1 MNAVPDR
8 QFLVSVF
15 LMEAWDTLAEIEEHA
30 AALVADGRVEPLLVL
45 THRLKGAAAL
55 NGFSGVAA
63 LASAMEAIVEKAA
76 SAPAEDRHRAA
87 TTLDDLITN
96 IKAALDAIAA
106 GGDEDTAALIGRATS
121 LAPAPEIPAKGPRLG
136 ELARFF
142 AENPDVLEYFGPEAA
157 EHLDAMTASLLKL
170 ERAGASDGELAAL
183 FRAVHTL
190 KGAAYT
196 VGCRVIGDLAHRIE
210 DLLGAVRESQMEMT
224 PAVIEAVFAGTDA
237 LRGMLASV
245 EGAPADLDL
254 LIEQAKRLLDALPIP
269 TEATVAPTPAAGL
282 PSLPLTPAPAE
293 AATTVEEE
301 PAEPRAIIRP
311 SIRVNLDRLDALM
324 NLVGELVIAR
334 SRLER
339 RLSQFEHVNELLV
352 FSQSRMTSVVRD
364 FERKY
369 LDPRIDDFGVA
380 GGPPGREPH
389 RAEAAPAGSFPAHI
403 HGFDE
408 LEFDRYDDFN
418 ILARSIG
425 EISSDVSE
433 IEGQL
438 AAVVRG
444 VRDDT
449 AQVQRL
455 TGDLRRQITRARMI
469 PVGRLFTR
477 LSRQVRET
485 ARAAGKTV
493 TLELSGETVELD
505 NTIIEQIADPLLHLI
520 QNAITH
526 GVEPE
531 DERLGQGK
539 PPAGTVRVR
548 AYHKSGAVYVEVAD
562 DGRGIDVDLLR
573 TSAIDRGF
581 VGAEAAWSMGRREL
595 LDLIFLPGF
604 STAASVT
611 TAAGRGVGMDVVRT
625 NVTRLGGDIDVET
638 EVGTGTRFTIKLPLT
653 IAIADA
659 FLVEAGG
666 EVLAVPVSAVQLVM
680 RVRPDDVRAIGDGK
694 TVVVEGHPVDFIRLP
709 DVLGLPR
716 GSDATSAPVLVLRAG
731 RKQLAVA
738 VDQLLGKEEI
748 VIKSLG
754 AFLEGVGPYS
764 GATISGE
771 GRVILLLDAARLADH
786 SAGAA
791 TTTEAIAPSA
801 RPADDGRR
809 VLLVDD
815 SISIRKFVGQMLER
829 GGFSVVTA
837 NDGVEALQRLGER
850 DVDVIV
856 TDLEMPRLNG
866 YELIRDIRRRPA
878 TRDVPVVVLT
888 TRAGEKHAALA
899 RELGV
904 SHYVTKPVDESSFV
918 RLVDGLVR
926 SAALVSAR

>member
-1 MNAVPDR
+1 
-8 QFLVSVF
+8 
-15 LMEAWDTLAEIEEHA
+15 MEAWDTLGEIEEHA
-30 AALVADGRVEPLLVL
+30 AALVGEGRFEPLFVL

-55 NGFSGVAA
+55 NGFPGVSA

-76 SAPAEDRHRAA
+76 PASAVDRHQAA
-87 TTLDDLITN
+87 AALDDLLADLKGT
-96 IKAALDAIAA
+96 LDAIAS
-106 GGDEDTAALIGRATS
+106 GGEEDTAALIATATAH
-121 LAPAPEIPAKGPRLG
+121 APAPDTPAPGPRLG

-142 AENPDVLEYFGPEAA
+142 AENADVLEYFGPEAA
-157 EHLDAMTASLLKL
+157 EHLDAMTASLLAL

-196 VGCRVIGDLAHRIE
+196 VGCRVVGDLAHRIE
-210 DLLGAVRESQMEMT
+210 DLLGAVRESQMELT

-237 LRGMLASV
+237 LRGMLASA
-245 EGAPADLDL
+245 EGAPADLEML
-254 LIEQAKRLLDALPIP
+254 VEQAKRLLDALPIP
-269 TEATVAPTPAAGL
+269 AEGTALRPAAAGL
-282 PSLPLTPAPAE
+282 PSLPVEPPPAE
-293 AATTVEEE
+293 EVAAVEEDA
-301 PAEPRAIIRP
+301 AEPRAIIRP

-339 RLSQFEHVNELLV
+339 RLSQFERVNELLR
-352 FSQSRMTSVVRD
+352 FSQSRMSAVVGD

-369 LDPRIDDFGVA
+369 FDPRIED
-380 GGPPGREPH
+380 GREAEGASGRALY
-389 RAEAAPAGSFPAHI
+389 RAEDAPAASLTSHI

-418 ILARSIG
+418 ILARSVG

-433 IEGQL
+433 IQGQL

-449 AQVQRL
+449 GHVQRL
-455 TGDLRRQITRARMI
+455 TGDLRGQITRARMV

-477 LSRQVRET
+477 VSRQVREA

-493 TLELSGETVELD
+493 ALELTGEAVEMD

-526 GVEPE
+526 GIEPE
-531 DERLGQGK
+531 EERLAQGK
-539 PPAGTVRVR
+539 PAAGTLRLR
-548 AYHKSGAVYVEVAD
+548 AYHRSGAVYVEVAD
-562 DGRGIDVDLLR
+562 DGRGIDADHLR
-573 TSAIDRGF
+573 SSAVERGF
-581 VGAEAAWSMGRREL
+581 VGAEAASSMGRREL

-659 FLVEAGG
+659 FLVKVGG
-666 EVLAVPVSAVQLVM
+666 EVLAVPVAAVQLVM
-680 RVRPDDVRAIGDGK
+680 RVRPDDVRTIGDAA
-694 TVVVEGHPVDFIRLP
+694 TVIVEGQATDFIRLHEA
-709 DVLGLPR
+709 LGLPR
-716 GSDATSAPVLVLRAG
+716 GSDATTVPVLALRAG
-731 RKQLAVA
+731 RKLLAVA
-738 VDQLLGKEEI
+738 VDELLGKEEI
-748 VIKSLG
+748 VVKSLG
-754 AFLEGVGPYS
+754 AFLDGVGPYS
-764 GATISGE
+764 SATISGE
-771 GRVILLLDAARLADH
+771 GRVILLLDATRLAERG
-786 SAGAA
+786 AGADVMA
-791 TTTEAIAPSA
+791 EDITLPA
-801 RPADDGRR
+801 RQGADGRR

-837 NDGVEALQRLGER
+837 NDGIEALQRLGESE
-850 DVDVIV
+850 VDVLV

-866 YELIRDIRRRPA
+866 YELIRDVRRRPGM
-878 TRDVPVVVLT
+878 RDVPVVVLT
-888 TRAGEKHAALA
+888 TRAGAKHASLA
-899 RELGV
+899 GELGV
-904 SHYVTKPVDESSFV
+904 SHYVAKPVDEHAFV
-918 RLVDGLVR
+918 RLVE
-926 SAALVSAR
+926 ALVATPALVTAP

>member
-1 MNAVPDR
+1 VNAVPER

-30 AALVADGRVEPLLVL
+30 AAPATESSVERLLVL
-45 THRLKGAAAL
+45 THRLRGAAGL

-76 SAPAEDRHRAA
+76 PAPADERDRAA
-87 TTLDDLITN
+87 VAFEALIADL
-96 IKAALDAIAA
+96 KAALDAIAA
-106 GGDEDTAALIGRATS
+106 GGEEDTAALIATATT
-121 LAPAPEIPAKGPRLG
+121 LTPAPEVPAKGPRLD

-142 AENPDVLEYFGPEAA
+142 AENRDVLEYFGPEAA

-196 VGCRVIGDLAHRIE
+196 VGCRVVGDLAHRIE
-210 DLLGAVRESQMEMT
+210 DLLGAVRESQMELT
-224 PAVIEAVFAGTDA
+224 PAVVEAVFAGTDA
-237 LRGMLASV
+237 LRGMLASAD
-245 EGAPADLDL
+245 GMPADLDL
-254 LIEQAKRLLDALPIP
+254 LIEQAKRLLDAVPVP
-269 TEATVAPTPAAGL
+269 P
-282 PSLPLTPAPAE
+282 E
-293 AATTVEEE
+293 AAAVPPTAVGL
-301 PAEPRAIIRP
+301 PAEPPAAIEQDAAEPQAIIRP

-339 RLSQFEHVNELLV
+339 RLSQFEHVNELLL
-352 FSQSRMTSVVRD
+352 FSQSRMTTVVRD

-369 LDPRIDDFGVA
+369 LDPRIDEIGVA

-389 RAEAAPAGSFPAHI
+389 RAEAAPAASLPLHI

-455 TGDLRRQITRARMI
+455 TGDLRRQITRARMV

-477 LSRQVRET
+477 VSRQVREA

-493 TLELSGETVELD
+493 TLELGGETVEMD

-531 DERLGQGK
+531 DERLAQGK
-539 PPAGTVRVR
+539 PAAGTVRVR

-562 DGRGIDVDLLR
+562 DGRGIDVDHLR
-573 TSAIDRGF
+573 TSAVERGF
-581 VGAEAAWSMGRREL
+581 VGAETASSLGRREL

-625 NVTRLGGDIDVET
+625 NVTRLGGDIEVDT

-659 FLVEAGG
+659 FLIEAGG

-680 RVRPDDVRAIGDGK
+680 RVRPDDVRSSDDGA
-694 TVVVEGHPVDFIRLP
+694 TVIVEGEAVEFIRLR
-709 DVLGLPR
+709 DSLGLLR
-716 GSDATSAPVLVLRAG
+716 RSDAATLPVLILRAG

-738 VDQLLGKEEI
+738 VDHLLGKEEI

-786 SAGAA
+786 SAGADV
-791 TTTEAIAPSA
+791 TSEEIAPPA
-801 RPADDGRR
+801 RRAADGRR

-815 SISIRKFVGQMLER
+815 SISIRKFVGQMLQR

-837 NDGVEALQRLGER
+837 NDGVEALQRLGEQE
-850 DVDVIV
+850 VDVLV

-866 YELIRDIRRRPA
+866 YELIRDVRRRPA
-878 TRDVPVVVLT
+878 MRDVPVLVLT

-904 SHYVTKPVDESSFV
+904 SHYVTKPVDEHSFV
-918 RLVDGLVR
+918 RLVDALVAR
-926 SAALVSAR
+926 SALVSAE